1 MNDIILSAL
10 LNLFALCGAEAKTD
24 KQRSLNLVKEH
35 LTGFFGVR
43 NPQSYLNL
51 YSDLRDF
58 YDEYPGPDRAT
69 IADGICSQLKSR
81 IKGEDQQTLLHLPRV

>member
-51 YSDLRDF
+51 YSDLRDGLQKDLDMVTIQGADADF
-58 YDEYPGPDRAT
+58 LSDIRRDEV
-69 IADGICSQLKSR
+69 
-81 IKGEDQQTLLHLPRV
+81 LLYEQ